1 METPNE
7 DKKENQ
13 QDIEE
18 IEFPN
23 GNTAKVI
30 RTEPL
35 APSTEILT
43 QLEIEQPQALIL
55 NVGGSAEVDEK
66 SKSLLMQLFSRGIAR
81 AAAEVE
87 AMIIDRGT
95 QWGVMQMMG
104 EGVAARGRKSL
115 LLGVAPENKV
125 DYPGKTTAEA
135 AENLASLEPNHTHF
149 VLVKSDEWGGESSSI
164 CNLAKAIAER
174 TLITSRIE
182 EKSESDSK
190 TAIEAEGLGP
200 VPVVTILTSGGSVT
214 KKELLFSVRQGW
226 PIIVLQGSGQLAD
239 QIVELYKSQS
249 DGLIEDPE
257 MAEIVEEG
265 DIYPYQ
271 IDSPIEGLQ
280 RLIKRLL
287 KEDVS
292 LKIAWERFGLYDYN
306 ANINRDEFNRL
317 QFWIL
322 ALGVLGTALV
332 LLKNTMGLDTF
343 NDVLSLF
350 TGIFS
355 FSVEQWYHFVD
366 KFLYLIVVAI
376 PITVSLLI
384 AAVNR
389 FSPGNKWL
397 LLRSSAEAVKRQ
409 IYRYRTRADIYSE
422 ENLNA
427 SREFVLARKLQ
438 RISEHLMSSEISL
451 SALREYDGP
460 IPPKFAVAEGDD
472 AFSVLSPERYVTY
485 RLEDQINYYRRAS
498 SKLGKKLKKL
508 QWLIYGFGALGTLL
522 AALEYEIWIAL
533 TTALVGAFSTYIQ
546 YQQLE
551 TKMMKYLQT
560 ASDLENVRA
569 WWFALSSEEQAKQK
583 NIDILVRQTE
593 QFLES
598 EISGW
603 IQEMQEALAELRS
616 EQTKKEEAAELNSS
630 KHISVPPEDVNR
642 GF

>member
-1 METPNE
+1 
-7 DKKENQ
+7 
-13 QDIEE
+13 
-18 IEFPN
+18 
-23 GNTAKVI
+23 
-30 RTEPL
+30 
-35 APSTEILT
+35 
-43 QLEIEQPQALIL
+43 
-55 NVGGSAEVDEK
+55 
-66 SKSLLMQLFSRGIAR
+66 
-81 AAAEVE
+81 
-87 AMIIDRGT
+87 MIIDRGT

-125 DYPGKTTAEA
+125 DYPGKTTADAE
-135 AENLASLEPNHTHF
+135 ENLASLEPNHTHF
-149 VLVKSDEWGGESSSI
+149 VLVKSDEWGGESSTI

-174 TLITSRIE
+174 AMITSRIE
-182 EKSESDSK
+182 EKAESDSK
-190 TAIEAEGLGP
+190 AAIEAEGLGP
-200 VPVVTILTSGGSVT
+200 VPVVTILTSGGTVT

-239 QIVELYKSQS
+239 QIVKLHKNQS
-249 DGLIEDPE
+249 DRPIEDPE
-257 MAEIVEEG
+257 LAEIVEEG

-332 LLKNTMGLDTF
+332 LLKNTMGLETF

-350 TGIFS
+350 TGTFS
-355 FSVEQWYHFVD
+355 FSVERWYNFVD

-409 IYRYRTRADIYSE
+409 IYRYRTRADVYSE
-422 ENLNA
+422 ENLSA
-427 SREFVLARKLQ
+427 SREVVLARKLQ

-485 RLEDQINYYRRAS
+485 RLEDQIDYYRRAS

-533 TTALVGAFSTYIQ
+533 TTALVGAFSTYVQ

-616 EQTKKEEAAELNSS
+616 EQTKKEEAAEFNSS
-630 KHISVPPEDVNR
+630 KQISVPPGEINQ
-642 GF
+642 GL